1 MALTKTVETQFGIT
15 VSNSYIRVEYPAL
28 TKDTLSFH
36 VRMYASVSK
45 PFFDEKVFSC
55 DYDILGENPFKQAYK
70 YIKSLSEFSD
80 ATDA

>member
-1 MALTKTVETQFGIT
+1 M
-15 VSNSYIRVEYPAL
+15 
-28 TKDTLSFH
+28 SFH